1 MSVPAAVLAA
11 RESGEV
17 LFSREVVVRAIDQLS
32 VRLTVALAEANPLL
46 ICVLHGGLPFTAA
59 MLQRL
64 QFPLE
69 LTYLHVGRYGDATR
83 GGALTWHARPRSAL
97 DGRHVVLLDDVVDEG
112 VTLREL
118 KAFCLSAG
126 AAAVT
131 TVVLLDKATVRER
144 LGAPPPDYAALV
156 CPDRYVFGWGMD
168 FEGYWRNLPDVYALP
183 GHLEAP
189 EVAT

>member
-11 RESGEV
+11 RETGEV
-17 LFSREVVVRAIDQLS
+17 LFPREVVVRAIDRLA
-32 VRLTVALAEANPLL
+32 VRLTVVLAEANPLL

-59 MLQRL
+59 VMQRL

-83 GGALTWHARPRSAL
+83 GGALTWHARPRCDL
-97 DGRHVVLLDDVVDEG
+97 VGRHVVLLDDVIDEG
-112 VTLREL
+112 VTLGEL

-144 LGAPPPDYAALV
+144 VGAPAPDHAALI

-168 FEGYWRNLPDVYALP
+168 FEGYWRNLPDIYALP
-183 GHLEAP
+183 AHLETS
-189 EVAT
+189 EVAV